1 MKSFMVLLVLCLL
14 PGANAAADLYR
25 CAAPGGQASYQQS
38 PDCPNGQRLTRVINY
53 RPVPDSAPLAAG
65 NVADRRILRSGTARP
80 QRGFASQRQ
89 PSGRGKRT
97 LTDNERCTLAKQAR
111 AKASERLGLKRTYED
126 LSRLDAPV
134 RAACRW

>member
-1 MKSFMVLLVLCLL
+1 MKSLIVLLVLCLL

-53 RPVPDSAPLAAG
+53 RPVPDQPRWQQAIGRPANPAI
-65 NVADRRILRSGTARP
+65 RHRTPTTRI
-80 QRGFASQRQ
+80 RQ
-89 PSGRGKRT
+89 PT
-97 LTDNERCTLAKQAR
+97 PAKWTRQAHPDRQR
-111 AKASERLGLKRTYED
+111 ALHACETGSRQGLERLGLKRTYED
-126 LSRLDAPV
+126 LGRLDAPV